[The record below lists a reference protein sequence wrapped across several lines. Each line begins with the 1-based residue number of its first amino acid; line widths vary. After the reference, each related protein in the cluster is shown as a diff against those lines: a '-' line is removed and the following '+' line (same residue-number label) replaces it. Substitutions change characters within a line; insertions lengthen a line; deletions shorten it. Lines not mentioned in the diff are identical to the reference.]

1 MAIGRSAIAGV
12 STWII
17 MMSIGFQREYSI
29 AMGIIFAF
37 LTESTIQSSAR
48 ASLKHKASHLQNELN
63 IAIGELTHMKRALDN
78 TTSELR
84 DALDELHR
92 RDAIG
97 SPAARE
103 LLARQEEAVK
113 AQKKAIDLSSNRSV
127 ETLESLERMIISQGE
142 QTARVQEV
150 LSAVL
155 EKLALSPRQ
164 NINMKDSVLTQENNS
179 TPSMSDDIISLL
191 G

>member
-1 MAIGRSAIAGV
+1 MAIGRSAIVGV

-29 AMGIIFAF
+29 AMGIFSAF

-113 AQKKAIDLSSNRSV
+113 AQKRAIDLSSNRSV

-179 TPSMSDDIISLL
+179 TPSMIDDIISLL

>member
-1 MAIGRSAIAGV
+1 MAIGRSAIVGV

-29 AMGIIFAF
+29 AMGIFSAF

>member
-1 MAIGRSAIAGV
+1 
-12 STWII
+12 
-17 MMSIGFQREYSI
+17 MMSIGFQREFSI
-29 AMGIIFAF
+29 AMGIFFAF

>member
-1 MAIGRSAIAGV
+1 
-12 STWII
+12 
-17 MMSIGFQREYSI
+17 MMSIGFQREFSI
-29 AMGIIFAF
+29 AMGFFFAF

>member
-1 MAIGRSAIAGV
+1 MAIGRSAIVGV

-17 MMSIGFQREYSI
+17 MMSIGFQREFSI
-29 AMGIIFAF
+29 AMGFFFAF

-113 AQKKAIDLSSNRSV
+113 AQKRAIDLSSNRSV

>member
-1 MAIGRSAIAGV
+1 MAIGRSAIVGV

-17 MMSIGFQREYSI
+17 MMSIGFQREFSI
-29 AMGIIFAF
+29 AMGFFFAF

>member
-1 MAIGRSAIAGV
+1 
-12 STWII
+12 
-17 MMSIGFQREYSI
+17 
-29 AMGIIFAF
+29 
-37 LTESTIQSSAR
+37 
-48 ASLKHKASHLQNELN
+48 
-63 IAIGELTHMKRALDN
+63 MKRALDN

-113 AQKKAIDLSSNRSV
+113 AQKKAIDLSANRSV

>member
-1 MAIGRSAIAGV
+1 MAIGRSAIVGV

-17 MMSIGFQREYSI
+17 MMSIGFQREFSI
-29 AMGIIFAF
+29 AMGIFFAF

-113 AQKKAIDLSSNRSV
+113 AQKKAIALSSNRSV

>member
-1 MAIGRSAIAGV
+1 MAIGRSAIVGV

-17 MMSIGFQREYSI
+17 VMSIGFQREFSI
-29 AMGIIFAF
+29 AMGFFFAF

-113 AQKKAIDLSSNRSV
+113 AQKRAIDLSSNRSV

>member
-1 MAIGRSAIAGV
+1 MAIGRSAIVGV

-29 AMGIIFAF
+29 AMGIFSAF

-179 TPSMSDDIISLL
+179 TPSMIDDIISLL

>member
-1 MAIGRSAIAGV
+1 V
-12 STWII
+12 
-17 MMSIGFQREYSI
+17 
-29 AMGIIFAF
+29 
-37 LTESTIQSSAR
+37 QSNAR
-48 ASLKHKASHLQNELN
+48 AHLKHKASNLQNELN
-63 IAIGELTHMKRALDN
+63 IAISELGQMKRALDN
-78 TTSELR
+78 TTTDLR
-84 DALDELHR
+84 HALDELHR

-113 AQKKAIDLSSNRSV
+113 AQKKAIDLSASRSV
-127 ETLESLERMIISQGE
+127 ETLESLERMIISQGD

-150 LSAVL
+150 LSVVL
-155 EKLALSPRQ
+155 EKLALTPRQ

-179 TPSMSDDIISLL
+179 TPSMSDDIIALM